1 VHCNAVRETQ
11 FSAKEFAIFGKKGQP
26 VPSPPEMAAAMPPVH
41 RDAVKETHFAAESVF
56 RFWQQ
61 AISRCTSPA
70 WQSGA
75 IATTFSSHALCDAAD
90 NLTLLLQLPPVK
102 YC

>member
-1 VHCNAVRETQ
+1 VRC
-11 FSAKEFAIFGKKGQP
+11 
-26 VPSPPEMAAAMPPVH
+26 
-41 RDAVKETHFAAESVF
+41 DAVKETHFAAESVF
-56 RFWQQ
+56 HFWQQ
-61 AISRCTSPA
+61 AISCRDSTA

>member
-1 VHCNAVRETQ
+1 MAKVLWCNGGLAVVATQ
-11 FSAKEFAIFGKKGQP
+11 RAMKGQP
-26 VPSPPEMAAAMPPVH
+26 VPSPPEMAAAMPPVR

-56 RFWQQ
+56 HFWQQ
-61 AISRCTSPA
+61 AISRRASAA

-75 IATTFSSHALCDAAD
+75 IATAFPSHVLHDTAD